1 VTGIVSEE
9 PAIEADDSFLGR
21 AWNGVGY
28 PMAVFL
34 GIAFVLFVVVWF
46 SINHMARNPSYPIQV
61 PLVFRGAGA
70 LEGWVRFDAGWYVQ
84 ISATGYHYTP
94 GQMSSVAFF
103 PAYPLGMRAT
113 EVLFFGFDPT
123 HILPGI
129 LLTFVSGLTMTI
141 LFYRWC
147 CLHVSRAVA
156 RLAVPMMLLF
166 PYAWFL
172 FGAVYADAFFLA
184 FTFGAFVLI
193 EKDHPVLAG
202 LCAAVATAARPVG
215 IGVFIG
221 LLAVELDRREVI
233 VIPFFDRA
241 RDVGWREAWHERRTA
256 RTDSKATTTATTTT
270 TAATSTTRWLR
281 LRPRR
286 LRPADAGVL
295 LSLGGF
301 LAWLWYLGTTFG
313 NPFLFAEIEGVPGW
327 DQAQGPNTWFKVPW
341 LKLLRHLPEYVS
353 DHVNQWDKLTYTLDV
368 TFQGL
373 LAVGFLLLLPL
384 VIRKIGW
391 SYAVYVLGVVGIPLI
406 GTKDWM
412 GTGRYLLAAFP
423 VFAAGAVW
431 LLEDHDRVKR
441 ILLPASALMLVFLT
455 SAFARGYYLS

>member
-1 VTGIVSEE
+1 VSED
-9 PAIEADDSFLGR
+9 PAIETADPPAGVEPDAATEPGSAPTGFIER
-21 AWNGVGY
+21 AWHGVGY
-28 PMAVFL
+28 PMACFL
-34 GIAFVLFVVVWF
+34 GIAFVLIVVVWF
-46 SINHMARNPSYPIQV
+46 SINHMTRNPSYPIQT
-61 PLVFRGAGA
+61 PLVFHGASV

-103 PAYPLGMRAT
+103 PAYPLGMRFT
-113 EVLFFGFDPT
+113 EKLFFGYDPT

-129 LLTFVSGLTMTI
+129 LLTFVSGMVMTV

-147 CLHVSRAVA
+147 CLRMSRAVA
-156 RLAVPMMLLF
+156 RLAVPMLLLF

-172 FGAVYADAFFLA
+172 YGAVYADAFFLA
-184 FTFGAFVLI
+184 FTFGAFLLL

-215 IGVFIG
+215 IGVFLG
-221 LLAVELDRREVI
+221 LVAVELDRREIV
-233 VIPFFDRA
+233 VIPFFDRVKA
-241 RDVGWREAWHERRTA
+241 VGWRPAWRAWREK
-256 RTDSKATTTATTTT
+256 KAGR
-270 TAATSTTRWLR
+270 SWLR
-281 LRPRR
+281 VSPRR
-286 LRPADAGVL
+286 VRPGDAGVL

-301 LAWLWYLGTTFG
+301 FAWLWYLGTAFG

-341 LKLLRHLPEYVS
+341 LKLLKHFPEYLA

-373 LAVGFLLLLPL
+373 LALMFVLLLPL
-384 VIRKIGW
+384 VVRRVGW
-391 SYAVYVLGVVGIPLI
+391 PYAVYVLGVVGIPI
-406 GTKDWM
+406 VGTKDWM

-423 VFAAGAVW
+423 VFAALAAW
-431 LLEDHDRVKR
+431 LLEDRVRLKR
-441 ILLPASALMLVFLT
+441 SLLTVSGLMLVFLT

>member
-1 VTGIVSEE
+1 VAHIVIDDLAVE
-9 PAIEADDSFLGR
+9 PAPSERTPFFER

-28 PMAVFL
+28 PFACFV

-46 SINHMARNPSYPIQV
+46 SITHMARNPSYPIQT
-61 PLVFRGAGA
+61 PLVFRGAGI

-103 PAYPLGMRAT
+103 PAYPLGMRFT
-113 EVLFFGFDPT
+113 EKLFFGLDPT

-129 LLTFVSGLTMTI
+129 VLTFFSGLAMTI

-147 CLHVSRAVA
+147 CLRMSRAVA
-156 RLAVPMMLLF
+156 RLAVPMVLLF

-172 FGAVYADAFFLA
+172 YGAIYADAFFLA
-184 FTFGAFVLI
+184 FTFGAFVLL

-221 LLAVELDRREVI
+221 LLAVELERRQIV
-233 VIPFFDRA
+233 VIPLFDRV
-241 RDVGWREAWHERRTA
+241 REVGWRAAWHEWRPRDSSDPPEAGERRG
-256 RTDSKATTTATTTT
+256 
-270 TAATSTTRWLR
+270 RWLR
-281 LRPRR
+281 IAPRNAK
-286 LRPADAGVL
+286 PAHAGVL

-301 LAWLWYLGTTFG
+301 LAWLWYLGSAFG

-327 DQAQGPNTWFKVPW
+327 DQAQGPNTWLKVPW
-341 LKLLRHLPEYVS
+341 LKLLKHLPEYAGDSVQ
-353 DHVNQWDKLTYTLDV
+353 HWDKVTYTLDV

-373 LAVGFLLLLPL
+373 LALGFVLLLPL
-384 VIRKIGW
+384 VIRRVGW
-391 SYAVYVLGVVGIPLI
+391 SYAVYVLGVVGIPI
-406 GTKDWM
+406 VGTKDWM

-423 VFAAGAVW
+423 VFAAAAAW
-431 LLEDHDRVKR
+431 LLDGHDRLR
-441 ILLPASALMLVFLT
+441 RTLLVASGLMLVFLT